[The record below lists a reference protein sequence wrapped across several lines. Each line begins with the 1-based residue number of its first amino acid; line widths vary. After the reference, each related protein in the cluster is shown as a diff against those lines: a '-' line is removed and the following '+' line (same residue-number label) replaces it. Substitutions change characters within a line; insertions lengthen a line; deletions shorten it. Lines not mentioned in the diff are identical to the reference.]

1 MGSHFR
7 RPWRLHGR
15 DYRAF
20 YCVYRAFL
28 FGERTPSRKRMA
40 AAALKRLWSRSREE
54 AADAAVAKPG
64 VWARL
69 GTWSR
74 ALLRDYAEACGD
86 AAAAARAR
94 PVRAAVYVGL
104 LGGAAACCAL
114 APSEAAFEEALLDAS
129 GTFLLL
135 APATRNRDSEACLQR
150 LLWLR
155 GRGRLRHRNLG
166 FCSLVYE
173 APFDAQASL
182 YQARCRYLQPRWAD
196 FPGRILD
203 VGFMGRWWVLEA
215 RMRDCDI
222 NDEEFLH
229 LPAHLRVIGPHQLR
243 SEANERLFDE
253 KYKPVVLTDDQVDQ
267 ALWEEQVLQK
277 EKKDRLVL
285 SQADSLVQSEAPR

>member
-1 MGSHFR
+1 
-7 RPWRLHGR
+7 
-15 DYRAF
+15 
-20 YCVYRAFL
+20 
-28 FGERTPSRKRMA
+28 MA
-40 AAALKRLWSRSREE
+40 AAVLKRFWPRSRGETG
-54 AADAAVAKPG
+54 DAAAAKPG

-69 GTWSR
+69 GAWAR

-129 GTFLLL
+129 GTLLLL
-135 APATRNRDSEACLQR
+135 APATRNRDSEAFVQR

-155 GRGRLRHRNLG
+155 GRGCLRHVSLG
-166 FCSLVYE
+166 LCSLVYE

-182 YQARCRYLQPRWAD
+182 YQARCRYLQPRWVD
-196 FPGRILD
+196 FPDRILD
-203 VGFMGRWWVLEA
+203 VGFVGRWWVLGA

-222 NDEEFLH
+222 NDDEFLH
-229 LPAHLRVIGPHQLR
+229 LPARLRVVGPHQLH

-253 KYKPVVLTDDQVDQ
+253 KFKPVVLTDDQVDQ

-277 EKKDRLVL
+277 EKKDQLAL
-285 SQADSLVQSEAPR
+285 SQADPLVPSEVAR